1 MKFVEEE
8 GYLHIKKYNDG
19 SITITPEIL
28 IENKEELS
36 EIIAAIHLLS
46 GYLSVN
52 LNYISEAKKI
62 EMINEVNSKMKNNH
76 LKLVVNN
83 TQK

>member
-1 MKFVEEE
+1 MKLVVEE
-8 GYLHIKKYNDG
+8 GYLHIKKFNDG

-52 LNYISEAKKI
+52 LNYISEDRKD
-62 EMINEVNSKMKNNH
+62 EMIEEVNSKLKNNH

-83 TQK
+83 SQK